1 MNLNDYLRRYILLE
15 CWRKVIML
23 KYFAFISA
31 MLFCGVI
38 ACNVAGTAVPN
49 TLPDPLPQAAATPKP
64 DKSSQVAVFA
74 GGCFWGVDAVYKHVK
89 GVIDVKSGYSGGAA
103 KTAEYERVSEGNTGH
118 AESVR
123 VEFDPQQVSY
133 EQLLKIFFSV
143 VHDPTQLNRQGP
155 DTGTQYRSA
164 IFYTTEEQKKA
175 ATDYIAQLTDAKVF
189 AKPIVT
195 QVVPLQTFYEA
206 EDYHQ
211 NYLANH
217 PDEPYIRINDIPKV
231 ENLKKQFP
239 DLYTGK

>member
-1 MNLNDYLRRYILLE
+1 MTVCADIILIE
-15 CWRKVIML
+15 SWRKVFMF
-23 KYFAFISA
+23 KYLAFIFSA
-31 MLFCGVI
+31 VLFSCI
-38 ACNVAGTAVPN
+38 ACSVAGTAVPN
-49 TLPDPLPQAAATPKP
+49 SLPDPMPQTAATPKS
-64 DKSSQVAVFA
+64 DKTPQVAVFA

-89 GVIDVKSGYSGGAA
+89 GVIDVKSGYAGGAA
-103 KTAEYERVSEGNTGH
+103 KTAEYERVSEGDTGH
-118 AESVR
+118 AESVK
-123 VEFDPQQVSY
+123 VQYDPQQVSY

-175 ATDYIAQLTDAKVF
+175 ATDYITQLTNARVF
-189 AKPIVT
+189 PKPIVT
-195 QVVPLQTFYEA
+195 QVAPLQGFYEA

-217 PDEPYIRINDIPKV
+217 PDEPYIRFNDIPKV

-239 DLYTGK
+239 ELYAGK